1 MIMRASPLY
10 VRIVANKAVTWGMEK
25 MGKPLIALI
34 TGCSTGIGRALCQQ
48 LARKG
53 YIVVATARDVQSIND
68 LPVALTL
75 QLDVTNKLSVDAA
88 IRQVIAY
95 YHRIDLL
102 VNNAGYSLRGALE
115 EVDTDQAKKIFDV
128 NVFGIVTMVHA
139 ILPIMCENRSGRII
153 NIGSISGR
161 FVQPINGIYCASKFA
176 VEALTAALRLELRK
190 FHIDAAVIEPG
201 PIATHFFKTLSS
213 TSSNLLARPDSCYAH
228 FYQADLAH
236 RKQQKRAP
244 ADEAA
249 QAIVKIIGK
258 RKLKPRYTV
267 AVPKTLKLF
276 IHLPNCLK
284 EYLLRRQ

>member
-1 MIMRASPLY
+1 MIMRKSPLCI
-10 VRIVANKAVTWGMEK
+10 RIVTNKTVTIGDEVLK
-25 MGKPLIALI
+25 KPLIALI

-53 YIVVATARDVQSIND
+53 YTVVATARDVQSIKD
-68 LPVALTL
+68 LPVALIL
-75 QLDVTNKLSVDAA
+75 PLDVTNKPSVDAA
-88 IRQVIAY
+88 IRQVIAH

-128 NVFGIVTMVHA
+128 NVFGIITMVHA
-139 ILPIMCENRSGRII
+139 SLPIMRENNSGRII

-161 FVQPINGIYCASKFA
+161 FAQPINGVYCASKYA
-176 VEALTAALRLELRK
+176 VEALTAALRLELRN

-201 PIATHFFKTLSS
+201 PIATHFFKTLAI
-213 TSSNLLARPDSCYAH
+213 TSNDLLSRPESCYKP

-236 RKQQKRAP
+236 RKLQKRTP
-244 ADEAA
+244 VNKAA
-249 QAIVKIIGK
+249 QAIVKILGK

-267 AVPKTLKLF
+267 AVPKTLQLF
-276 IHLPNCLK
+276 IHLPDCVK
-284 EYLLRRQ
+284 EYLLRLQ